1 MNHNGHGPAA
11 GSNSIETMDSL
22 NYSDFDDTTNSYL
35 QAQSQHQQQL
45 LLQQQQQQLQQQQH
59 MHDDGSLATAQH
71 FQQQH
76 YQQEDYNNQPN
87 DATSVVHEMHL
98 ALLYLLSNP
107 EEFQRA
113 LAARPSRGATTL
125 HEWNAEYEDNESL
138 ADTNVTDSYSLS
150 GPETTTSHYH
160 ASTNNNTTNANT
172 TTPLPF
178 VVFADDAEVVLPAA
192 FSASQLFGLEKVTGM
207 ELEAAAGLPA
217 LSQLFLRWLALM
229 PGTSQFFSKKR
240 RNRTNRAFAHL
251 DAHFDFSSLSLFG
264 IIIIIIR
271 RRSLEPD

>member
-1 MNHNGHGPAA
+1 MNHNGHASAA
-11 GSNSIETMDSL
+11 GANSIETMDSL

-35 QAQSQHQQQL
+35 QAQSQHQQQI
-45 LLQQQQQQLQQQQH
+45 LLQQQQQQQQ

-76 YQQEDYNNQPN
+76 YQQEDYHQPN

-150 GPETTTSHYH
+150 GPDNNSNHH
-160 ASTNNNTTNANT
+160 LHHSMNASNAN

-229 PGTSQFFSKKR
+229 PGR
-240 RNRTNRAFAHL
+240 
-251 DAHFDFSSLSLFG
+251 
-264 IIIIIIR
+264 
-271 RRSLEPD
+271 